1 MRLGREAGKTET
13 RSEKR
18 EVGSKK
24 EGSRKQEAEQKRSK
38 KQEAGSKNQQ
48 EIKKET
54 RNKKQKIRQQPPFD
68 PGWMFKRINL
78 QIAGRFVHRPV
89 TKAALKLPM
98 T

>member
-1 MRLGREAGKTET
+1 MQLGREAGKTEARSKKRET
-13 RSEKR
+13 RSRK

-24 EGSRKQEAEQKRSK
+24 QEAR
-38 KQEAGSKNQQ
+38 SKNQQ

-54 RNKKQKIRQQPPFD
+54 RNEKQKIRQQPPFD

>member
-24 EGSRKQEAEQKRSK
+24 QEARRRKQESARNK
-38 KQEAGSKNQQ
+38 KQ
-48 EIKKET
+48 ET
-54 RNKKQKIRQQPPFD
+54 RNKKQETRNKKQETRQQPPFD

>member
-1 MRLGREAGKTET
+1 MQLGREAGKTEA

-18 EVGSKK
+18 EREE
-24 EGSRKQEAEQKRSK
+24 EGSRKQEAEEARSK
-38 KQEAGSKNQQ
+38 KQEARSQQ

>member
-1 MRLGREAGKTET
+1 MQLGREAGKTEA

-24 EGSRKQEAEQKRSK
+24 QESA
-38 KQEAGSKNQQ
+38 
-48 EIKKET
+48 

>member
-1 MRLGREAGKTET
+1 MQLGREAGKTEA
-13 RSEKR
+13 RSKKR

-24 EGSRKQEAEQKRSK
+24 QEARRRKQESE
-38 KQEAGSKNQQ
+38 
-48 EIKKET
+48 
-54 RNKKQKIRQQPPFD
+54 RNKKREKKQKTRQQPPFD

>member
-1 MRLGREAGKTET
+1 MQLGREAGKTEARSKKRET
-13 RSEKR
+13 RSRK

-24 EGSRKQEAEQKRSK
+24 QEARSK
-38 KQEAGSKNQQ
+38 KQESARN
-48 EIKKET
+48 KKRNKKQET
-54 RNKKQKIRQQPPFD
+54 RNKKTRQQPPFD

>member
-1 MRLGREAGKTET
+1 MRLGREAGKTEA

-18 EVGSKK
+18 EVGSRKR
-24 EGSRKQEAEQKRSK
+24 SRKQEAEEKQEARSK
-38 KQEAGSKNQQ
+38 KQEAKQ
-48 EIKKET
+48 ESARNKET